1 MNLETFNQ
9 HKIAFKGLED
19 GNYEFKLM
27 IDKGFIELFKI
38 EEIEDIDVAVNIAML
53 KSETML
59 ELQIEAEGTVTV
71 PCDRCLDLFKLTTS
85 FENKLIVKT
94 NVLKTEMIDENLFHL
109 SVKTDYL
116 DLSQYLYESLMVS
129 LPIKKVHPDKEC
141 NKEMIKRLKPN
152 KANKTKNE
160 SDSRWDALKNIQF

>member
-1 MNLETFNQ
+1 LETFNL

-38 EEIEDIDVAVNIAML
+38 EEIEDIDIAIDVAML

-71 PCDRCLDLFKLTTS
+71 PCDRCLEPFKLTTS

-94 NVLKTEMIDENLFHL
+94 NVLKTEMIDENLLHL
-109 SVKTDYL
+109 SVKSDFL

-129 LPIKKVHPDKEC
+129 LPIKKVHLDKEC

-152 KANKTKNE
+152 KANKIKNE

>member
-1 MNLETFNQ
+1 MNLETLNL

-19 GNYEFKLM
+19 GNYEFKVV
-27 IDKGFIELFKI
+27 IDKGFIELFEI
-38 EEIEDIDVAVNIAML
+38 EEIEDISIVVDIAML

-59 ELQIEAEGTVTV
+59 DLKIEAEGTVTV
-71 PCDRCLDLFKLTTS
+71 PCDRCLEPFKLETS

-94 NVLKTEMIDENLFHL
+94 NVLKTEMIDENLMHL
-109 SVKTDYL
+109 SVKSDFL

-152 KANKTKNE
+152 KPNKTKNE